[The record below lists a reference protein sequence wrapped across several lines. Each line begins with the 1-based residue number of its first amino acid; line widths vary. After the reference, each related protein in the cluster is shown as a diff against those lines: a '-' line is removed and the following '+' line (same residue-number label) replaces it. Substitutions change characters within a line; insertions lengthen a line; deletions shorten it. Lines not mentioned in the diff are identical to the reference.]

1 MHVALQPNQAK
12 SPISNQALIRPDG
25 RVNAMSVDVEE
36 HFQVHAFARVV
47 GRDDWPSHESRV
59 ERNTDR
65 VLSIFADQGIK
76 STFFV
81 LGWVAERHPA
91 LIQRI
96 VQQGHELASHG
107 YCHIRADRQEPEAF
121 REDIRRTKGL
131 LEDAGGM
138 RVNGYRAASFSINRS
153 NWWAFDVLAEEGYR
167 YSSSVF
173 PVHHDQYGVP
183 DAPRDPFAPSAKSPG
198 LLELPMS
205 TVRVFGQNLP
215 CSGGGYF
222 RMFPYAAF
230 SMAVRRLNRTEHRPC
245 MFYFHPWEIDPD
257 QPRIPGA
264 GFKSNLRHYT
274 NLDRMEGKLRR
285 LLREFAW
292 DRVDRVY
299 GLDSAPRA

>member
-1 MHVALQPNQAK
+1 MVA
-12 SPISNQALIRPDG
+12 ALKPRTEEHQVFQPDG

-36 HFQVHAFARVV
+36 HFQVHAFARTIDRSDW
-47 GRDDWPSHESRV
+47 GRHDSRV
-59 ERNTDR
+59 VRNTEK
-65 VLSIFADQGIK
+65 VLQVFADRGVH

-91 LIQRI
+91 LIRRI
-96 VQQGHELASHG
+96 VAEGHELASHG
-107 YCHIRADRQEPEAF
+107 YSHVRADEQTAEAF

-131 LEDAGGM
+131 LEEAGG
-138 RVNGYRAASFSINRS
+138 VPVHGYRAASFSINKR
-153 NWWAFDVLAEEGYR
+153 NWWAFEVLAEEGYR

-173 PVHHDQYGVP
+173 PIHHDQYGVP
-183 DAPRDPFAPSAKSPG
+183 DASRDPFEPSPRAKG
-198 LLELPMS
+198 FIELPMS
-205 TVRVFGQNLP
+205 TVRMLGQNLP

-230 SMAVRRLNRTEHRPC
+230 AMALRRLNRAEHRPC

-264 GFKSNLRHYT
+264 GFKSRLRHYT
-274 NLDRMEGKLRR
+274 NLHVMEAKLRR

-299 GLDSAPRA
+299 GVGGAAKGQA